1 MGSGLIKVLTVGTFT
16 VDIVASG
23 LPKVAEPG
31 EIVNV
36 DTPIDLYIGGHA
48 SNVAID
54 LVKLGVKG
62 HIVACGAVGDDV
74 FARIIRDE
82 LSKYGI
88 EFRPMIINEA
98 GTARNA
104 ILVVSGEDRR
114 FHIYPGANRYLRSE
128 YVLKVLK
135 SIKPDYMYIA
145 IGFSKFLDLGL
156 KDVIKEAGRLGTFV
170 LLDVARM
177 SDHCAK
183 AINNV
188 MDLVDI
194 VHLNYLELNA
204 LVGESDLLKCFM
216 KLSKRPKFMLTITYG
231 EAGAKAIFKNYVIF
245 QPSFKVGSKDP
256 TGAGDAFSAGIISYL
271 IRYLRG
277 KDLNEV
283 GTDEVIKLIMYA
295 QASGASAT
303 LAPGATTSVSA
314 EVVESLI
321 ENQGQ
326 HLISSTKVY
335 SLEGK

>member
-1 MGSGLIKVLTVGTFT
+1 MVKVLTVGTFT

-54 LVKLGVKG
+54 LIKLGVKG
-62 HIVACGAVGDDV
+62 RIVACGAVGDDV

-82 LSKYGI
+82 LSKYGV
-88 EFRPMIINEA
+88 EFRPMIVKEA

-104 ILVVSGEDRR
+104 ILVVNGEDRR
-114 FHIYPGANRYLRSE
+114 FHIYPGANRYLRPDH
-128 YVLKVLK
+128 VLEVLRLT
-135 SIKPDYMYIA
+135 KPDYMYIA
-145 IGFSKFLDLGL
+145 IGFSKSLDLGL
-156 KDVIKEAGRLGTFV
+156 RSVVEEAKRLGTFI

-177 SDHCAK
+177 SDHCVK

-188 MDLVDI
+188 MDLIDI
-194 VHLNYLELNA
+194 AHLNYLELSA
-204 LVGESDLLKCFM
+204 LIGEPDLLKCSM
-216 KLSKRPKFMLTITYG
+216 TLSKRPRFMLTITYG
-231 EAGAKAIFKNYVIF
+231 EVGAKALFKNYVIS

-271 IRYLRG
+271 INYLRG
-277 KDLNEV
+277 KNLDEV
-283 GTDEVIKLIMYA
+283 SINDVIKLLMYS

-303 LAPGATTSVSA
+303 LAPGATTSVSD
-314 EVVESLI
+314 EVVKSLI

-326 HLISSTKVY
+326 YLISSTKVY